1 MSITTELELIKAYYN
16 DDNTTKTI
24 NDLVSELKVI
34 QSSNNLNLTTEQV
47 QNQIKSDFS
56 NISDWSI

>member
-24 NDLVSELKVI
+24 NDLVEELRI
-34 QSSNNLNLTTEQV
+34 AQLNSINLTTEQV

>member
-24 NDLVSELKVI
+24 NDLVSELKAI